1 MRGRAAPPAP
11 GATPCNVGHILAAAA
26 KAPASDLHKLTLGK
40 PILVIAPH
48 PDDEVL
54 GCGGLLAACAAAGV
68 KAHVAFLTDGSLS
81 HPGSASWS
89 QKRIAVR
96 RAAEAMR
103 AAQTLG
109 LSHRDLTFLNK
120 RDGRLLFESAQMM
133 QAGGQLARLARRMKA
148 RTIFVTWR
156 HDPHPDHI
164 AAALIA
170 DHVRRAAPHLR
181 VFHYPIWSHLL
192 PRDVTI
198 ADGPWRPIR
207 LDVRRWLNV
216 KRRALTAY
224 RTQTSTLIAD
234 APITLRLQRD
244 QLDTLMTR
252 SEIFLRQN

>member
-1 MRGRAAPPAP
+1 MRGQAGLLPPDAAPRH
-11 GATPCNVGHILAAAA
+11 VGKILTAAL
-26 KAPASDLHKLTLGK
+26 KTPASDLRTLTLGK

-54 GCGGLLAACAAAGV
+54 GCGGLLAACAAAGIRT
-68 KAHVAFLTDGSLS
+68 HVAFLTDGSLS

-89 QKRIAVR
+89 QKRIAAQ
-96 RAAEAMR
+96 RAAEALR
-103 AAQTLG
+103 AAQILG

-120 RDGRLLFESAQMM
+120 RDGRLLFERAQMIR
-133 QAGGQLARLARRMKA
+133 AGGQLSRLVRRLNV

-156 HDPHPDHI
+156 HDPHPDHV

-170 DHVRRAAPHLR
+170 AHVRRAAPHLR
-181 VFHYPIWSHLL
+181 VFHYPIWAHLL
-192 PRDVTI
+192 PHDVSI

-207 LDVRRWLNV
+207 FDVSRWLNV

-234 APITLRLQRD
+234 APITLRLQRE
-244 QLDTLMTR
+244 QLDALMTR
-252 SEIFLRQN
+252 NEIFLRQN